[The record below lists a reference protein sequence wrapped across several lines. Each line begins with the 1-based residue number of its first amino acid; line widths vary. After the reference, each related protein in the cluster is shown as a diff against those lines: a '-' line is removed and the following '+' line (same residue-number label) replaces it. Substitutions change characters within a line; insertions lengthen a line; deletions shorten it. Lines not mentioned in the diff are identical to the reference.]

1 MSYDKESPISQVYLV
16 MGHFFVAPILIFL
29 RTLVLSR
36 TQLAKFL
43 LFALSAKSASRA
55 VWIFSRGSLPPTY
68 TVVSMAAL
76 HWSVTLCHHA
86 MVRRITTNLWGKDE
100 ARFRGRKPTEGP
112 GRGGVGGG
120 SGLTGLVPRL
130 LSQKERT

>member
-16 MGHFFVAPILIFL
+16 IGHFFVAPLLIFL

-36 TQLAKFL
+36 TQIAKFL
-43 LFALSAKSASRA
+43 LFALSTKPASRA
-55 VWIFSRGSLPPTY
+55 VWIFSRGSLSPTSRKV
-68 TVVSMAAL
+68 VVSMAAL

-86 MVRRITTNLWGKDE
+86 MVRRITTNLLEKDE
-100 ARFRGRKPTEGP
+100 ARLRGRKATEGP
-112 GRGGVGGG
+112 GEA
-120 SGLTGLVPRL
+120 GLVPRL